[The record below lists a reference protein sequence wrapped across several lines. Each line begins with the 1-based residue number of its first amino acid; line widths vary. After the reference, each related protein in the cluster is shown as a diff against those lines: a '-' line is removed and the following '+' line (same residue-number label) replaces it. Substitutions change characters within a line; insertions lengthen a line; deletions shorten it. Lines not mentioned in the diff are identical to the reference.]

1 MKLISRFKQLSEYW
15 CIDETDAKWDLAF
28 THKTDFSYKRGGFL
42 LHDLSGEK
50 KEEKIEPQMHDIT
63 QNTCVQLH
71 GIFRAKIIF
80 LRILS
85 NSAFGNK

>member
-42 LHDLSGEK
+42 LHYLSGEK
-50 KEEKIEPQMHDIT
+50 K
-63 QNTCVQLH
+63 
-71 GIFRAKIIF
+71 
-80 LRILS
+80 
-85 NSAFGNK
+85 